1 MAFRD
6 WRHKACLM
14 YALTALR
21 EGRSITDVA
30 LSLGYEH
37 PAAFTAMF
45 RKAMGY
51 APASFIRH
59 LKGGTPVSRVR

>member
-1 MAFRD
+1 
-6 WRHKACLM
+6 
-14 YALTALR
+14 
-21 EGRSITDVA
+21 TDVA

-51 APASFIRH
+51 APASFIHH
-59 LKGGTPVSRVR
+59 LKGGTPVSRAR